1 MQATIPGA
9 PVPAPVPEA
18 AKPKRVVGPAEQR
31 LRDRIVLTRRIERLV
46 AKYDARVARHVL
58 IDVQEAIW
66 AICAAQEENRAKVEA
81 PIA

>member
-46 AKYDARVARHVL
+46 AKYDVRLARHVL
-58 IDVQEAIW
+58 VDVQEALW
-66 AICAAQEENRAKVEA
+66 AVCAAKEESQPKVEA

>member
-9 PVPAPVPEA
+9 PAPVPVPEA

-46 AKYDARVARHVL
+46 AKYDARVARQVL
-58 IDVQEAIW
+58 VDVQEALW
-66 AICAAQEENRAKVEA
+66 AICIAKEESQSKVDA